1 MNPTSPERR
10 EEPRLAAGFE
20 AGALIRRVESEGGF
34 GMVIHKGD
42 AERGSL
48 LLAVLERGKHRAFVE
63 RSLGAGGIYAWGLT
77 GPAAESPSRL
87 SDFVAKR
94 RNSDPDCWVIELDV
108 PSAERFIA
116 ETIGAG

>member
-1 MNPTSPERR
+1 MS

-20 AGALIRRVESEGGF
+20 AGALIRRAESEGGF

-48 LLAVLERGKHRAFVE
+48 LLVVLERGRHQAFVE
-63 RSLGAGGIYAWGLT
+63 RSLGVGGIYAWGRT
-77 GPAAESPSRL
+77 DPSIEEPSRL
-87 SDFVAKR
+87 AEFVAKR
-94 RNSDPDCWVIELDV
+94 RKSDPDCWVIELDI

-116 ETIGAG
+116 EITSAA